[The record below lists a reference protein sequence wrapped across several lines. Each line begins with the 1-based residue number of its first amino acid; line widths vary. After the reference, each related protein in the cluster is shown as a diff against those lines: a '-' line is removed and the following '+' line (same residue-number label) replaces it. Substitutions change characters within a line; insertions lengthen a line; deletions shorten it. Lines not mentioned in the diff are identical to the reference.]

1 MKILLRTYALPL
13 ILTLLALGAWA
24 AVILVALQVS
34 TIVLD
39 TLHQIVELAGMSH

>member
-1 MKILLRTYALPL
+1 MKTLLRSYALPL

-24 AVILVALQVS
+24 AVIFVALEVS

-39 TLHQIVELAGMSH
+39 TLHQIVELAQLG

>member
-1 MKILLRTYALPL
+1 MKTMLKSYALPL
-13 ILTLLALGAWA
+13 ILTLLALGSWA

-39 TLHQIVELAGMSH
+39 TLHQIVELANL